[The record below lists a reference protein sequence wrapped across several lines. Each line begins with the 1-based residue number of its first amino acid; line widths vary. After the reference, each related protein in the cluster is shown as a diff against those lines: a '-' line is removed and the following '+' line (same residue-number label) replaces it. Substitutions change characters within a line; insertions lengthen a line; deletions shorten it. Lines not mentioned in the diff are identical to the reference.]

1 MRLTFPATFTAP
13 ARLLRALALGLGLL
27 AGSARADLVWTPDTG
42 WHVVGGALSG
52 LTGNEGTK
60 ALAIMN
66 KARRLEENH
75 HYYFAIR
82 QYKKVVAKYP
92 SSIYAPEAFYR
103 TAEIYLKRKEYLLA
117 FAAFQDTLGH
127 YPSEKRF
134 TQITEEE
141 YRIAS
146 LLLDGARNHL
156 FGFLPT
162 FTNREKAVGYFEA
175 IYGNAPYGEYAPLA
189 LMSASRGAEY
199 LGSAPEAVDA
209 LDRLISNFP
218 QSPIAP
224 DAYLRLAKIHSS
236 LVEGPYYDQ
245 GETKQAIT
253 YQEDFM
259 ILFPN
264 DGKIAEAAKGRDD
277 MKRMLAESKMK
288 MADFYFFKR
297 DNYTAARV
305 FYNEAIT
312 SYPDSEVARR
322 ARKMLAQV
330 ELKASQAAN
339 PAAAKPKK
347 KHFLFF

>member
-1 MRLTFPATFTAP
+1 MRLTSNAIFTRP
-13 ARLLRALALGLGLL
+13 ARLLGVLALGLGLL
-27 AGSARADLVWTPDTG
+27 AGAARADLVWTSDTG

-52 LTGNEGTK
+52 LTGPEGSK
-60 ALAIMN
+60 ALAMMN

-75 HYYFAIR
+75 HFFFAIR
-82 QYKKVVAKYP
+82 EYKKVAAKYP

-103 TAEIYLKRKEYLLA
+103 TAELYLKRKEYVHA

-146 LLLDGARNHL
+146 DLLDGARNHL
-156 FGFLPT
+156 FGFIPT
-162 FTNREKAVGYFEA
+162 FTNREKAVGFFEA
-175 IYGNAPYGEYAPLA
+175 VYGNAPYGEYAPLA
-189 LMSASRGAEY
+189 LMNASRGAEY

-264 DGKIAEAAKGRDD
+264 DGKIGQAAQGRDD

-312 SYPDSEVARR
+312 SYPDSDVAKR

-339 PAAAKPKK
+339 PTARPKQ